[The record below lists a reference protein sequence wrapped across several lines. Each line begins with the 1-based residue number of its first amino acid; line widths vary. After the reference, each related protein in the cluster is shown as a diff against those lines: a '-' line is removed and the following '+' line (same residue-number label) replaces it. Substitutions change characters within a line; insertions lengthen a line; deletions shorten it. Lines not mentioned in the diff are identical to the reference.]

1 MAQPRKKPSA
11 WQRVRKLFNDVHLWL
26 GLGSGLI
33 VFVICFTGTVYVYN
47 TELTE
52 MATPHL
58 YQVTPVEGV
67 DRIAPEKLLAKVQ
80 EQAGGMVTTI
90 QIPADPERTYQFNVK
105 KEGEK
110 SRFGTAYMVNP
121 YTGDIVGNSQEK
133 SSTKEFMG
141 TMFSL
146 HRWLLLDKVEKPIL
160 SSMTNRELGS
170 KISGWTTIIFT
181 LGCITGLIIWFPQ
194 KIKTWRQ
201 GLKIKFSANWKR
213 INHDL
218 HNTLAFYSLIFLLVM
233 GITGPQWSFQWYRDG
248 LQKTLGT
255 YKPQAEGA
263 KPASSGNGKRGGS
276 DVLSAGKPGVEG
288 NKSGSTASAA
298 PGVSTTID
306 NNVESALDSGKQPL
320 GISAYIEAA
329 NKQLPYRGN
338 YSVSLPAEPGAPVS
352 ISKTRV
358 GFFAP
363 AAGDRLTLDPYTA
376 STMKLDIFRE
386 KPFNERIAGSI
397 KALHVGNVYGGF
409 SKLLYFI
416 ACLIA
421 TTLPVTGTLIWI
433 NKLKKKGRR
442 KPVATRSAKEPAFK
456 PVALGSA

>member
-1 MAQPRKKPSA
+1 MVQPRKKPSA

-58 YQVTPVEGV
+58 YQVTPVAGA

-90 QIPADPERTYQFNVK
+90 QIPADPERTYQFSVK

-110 SRFGTAYMVNP
+110 SRFGTACMVNP

-133 SSTKEFMG
+133 SNTKEFMG

-255 YKPQAEGA
+255 YKPREEVRKPGNSGTSNNTASGTLATVTPTPNEKKTDEKAEAMGVGS
-263 KPASSGNGKRGGS
+263 ASVVGGTETS
-276 DVLSAGKPGVEG
+276 DV
-288 NKSGSTASAA
+288 
-298 PGVSTTID
+298 
-306 NNVESALDSGKQPL
+306 SGKQPL
-320 GISAYIEAA
+320 GITAYIAA
-329 NKQLPYRGN
+329 ADKLLPYKGN
-338 YSVSLPAEPGAPVS
+338 YSVSLPSEAGAPIN

-363 AAGDRLTLDPYTA
+363 AAGDRLTIDPYTA
-376 STMKLDIFRE
+376 STVKLDIFRE
-386 KPFNERIAGSI
+386 KPVNERIAGSI

-442 KPVATRSAKEPAFK
+442 KPIGAKSIKESAFK
-456 PVALGSA
+456 PVVLGSA